1 MSVLVNVLSVLYVL
15 CCIFI
20 IVLVLLQK
28 SDKGGASE
36 SIMGSSGNNFYEKNK
51 GRTKEGKQKRW
62 TIILA
67 IVFVI
72 LTIGLGILYMA

>member
-36 SIMGSSGNNFYEKNK
+36 SIMGSSASNFYEKNK
-51 GRTKEGKQKRW
+51 GRTREGKLKSY
-62 TIILA
+62 TIMFSVI
-67 IVFVI
+67 FVI
-72 LTIGLGILYMA
+72 LTIVLTVLNMR